1 MKKNIS
7 AEIEKTIESQ
17 CLETV
22 GEDGLGI
29 YDLHGLRDVIE
40 HTFYRLYR
48 KGKINYCIHD
58 IEDNCFQSK
67 EKLEQVERDTRR
79 EVIKEIDEKIP
90 SQHAIYKTKGA
101 IEEWEKEDWFLK
113 VKDLDRVLNSIRN
126 KEK

>member
-7 AEIEKTIESQ
+7 DEIEKTIESQ

-58 IEDNCFQSK
+58 IEDHCFQS
-67 EKLEQVERDTRR
+67 
-79 EVIKEIDEKIP
+79 
-90 SQHAIYKTKGA
+90 
-101 IEEWEKEDWFLK
+101 IEEIQKAVEYIVDKE
-113 VKDLDRVLNSIRN
+113 VKKARESKSHYDKI
-126 KEK
+126 